1 MFSFARF
8 GNDLFTGKRSFNIV
22 GRRNLWYAIAAVL
35 LVLSLFGIFVKG
47 LNFGIEFR
55 GGTELRV
62 PGVTNMQD
70 YESRAEAAVRAEAPG
85 AAEVSVTQIG
95 SDTVRIQTG
104 ELTAQESNTSV
115 AALAEEFG
123 VDEANVTSSFV
134 GPSWGDTVTTKAI
147 QALVAFLALV
157 TVVLALYFRT
167 WKMAVAALVALL
179 HDVVFTVG
187 LYALL
192 GIEISPASM
201 IGFLTI
207 LGYSI
212 YDTIVVFDKVRENTE
227 YALESK
233 RTSYAHAANLAV
245 NQTLVRSINTSVVA
259 LLPVATILFF
269 GVALIGP
276 GTLLDL
282 SVALFIGMAVG
293 TYSSIFI
300 ATPLLVHLREG
311 EPEIKA
317 LDKKVTTRAGR
328 QASKLDYS
336 APPGMEAIDQHAPP
350 GMETGG
356 AEVQTGGVDVLTAEA
371 EEDVTP
377 QTAAAAEELH
387 RETPERASAVPGRAA
402 TTPRAREV
410 HPRARGPRNQ
420 PKRPP
425 KSKR

>member
-22 GRRNLWYAIAAVL
+22 GRRNVWYAVAGVL
-35 LVLSLFGIFVKG
+35 IVVSLLGIFVKG

-62 PGVTNMQD
+62 PGVSSMED
-70 YESRAEAAVRAEAPG
+70 YEQRADSTLREQAPD

-95 SDTVRIQTG
+95 DNTVRIQTG
-104 ELTAQESNTSV
+104 ELTADESNN
-115 AALAEEFG
+115 AINALAEEFA
-123 VDEANVTSSFV
+123 VDADNVTSSFV
-134 GPSWGDTVTTKAI
+134 GPSWGDTVTDKAI
-147 QALVAFLALV
+147 QALVAFLVLV
-157 TVVLALYFRT
+157 AVVLALYFRT
-167 WKMAVAALVALL
+167 WKMAAAALIALL
-179 HDVVFTVG
+179 HDVLFTVG
-187 LYALL
+187 IYALL

-227 YALESK
+227 YALDSK
-233 RTSYAHAANLAV
+233 RTTYSHAANLAV

-259 LLPVATILFF
+259 LLPVAAILVF
-269 GVALIGP
+269 GITLIGP

-282 SVALFIGMAVG
+282 SVALFVGMAVG

-300 ATPLLVHLREG
+300 ATPLLVHLRQG
-311 EPEIKA
+311 EPEVRA
-317 LDKKVTTRAGR
+317 LDKKVSKREDR
-328 QASKLDYS
+328 QAGKVDYS
-336 APPGMEAIDQHAPP
+336 APPGMESIDGNAPP
-350 GMETGG
+350 GMETIGTDGETSGVALLTEEATGSDPEAVPTADQELG
-356 AEVQTGGVDVLTAEA
+356 AEGSPTAPARGVH
-371 EEDVTP
+371 P
-377 QTAAAAEELH
+377 
-387 RETPERASAVPGRAA
+387 RA
-402 TTPRAREV
+402 AREV

-425 KSKR
+425 RSKR

>member
-1 MFSFARF
+1 MFSFAKF
-8 GNDLFTGKRSFNIV
+8 GNDLFSGRRSFNIV
-22 GRRNLWYAIAAVL
+22 GRRNLWYTIAAVL
-35 LVLSLFGIFVKG
+35 LLVSLFGILVKG

-62 PGVTNMQD
+62 PGVSNMQD
-70 YESRAEAAVRAEAPG
+70 YETRAETTLREQAPDLP
-85 AAEVSVTQIG
+85 EVSVTQIG
-95 SDTVRIQTG
+95 DSTVRLQTG
-104 ELTAQESNTSV
+104 ELTVDESNSAITS
-115 AALAEEFG
+115 LADEFG
-123 VDEANVTSSFV
+123 VNPDNVTSSFV

-167 WKMAVAALVALL
+167 WKMALAAMIALL
-179 HDVVFTVG
+179 HDVAFTVG
-187 LYALL
+187 IYALL

-233 RTSYAHAANLAV
+233 RTTYAHAANLAV

-259 LLPVATILFF
+259 LLPVAAILFF
-269 GVALIGP
+269 GVAFIGP

-282 SVALFIGMAVG
+282 SVALFVGMAVG

-300 ATPLLVHLREG
+300 ATPLLVHLRQG
-311 EPEIKA
+311 EAEVKA
-317 LDKKVTTRAGR
+317 LDAKIAKRADRVAGKV
-328 QASKLDYS
+328 DYS
-336 APPGMEAIDQHAPP
+336 APPGMEAIDNNAPP
-350 GMETGG
+350 GMEAIDATSRS
-356 AEVQTGGVDVLTAEA
+356 GGVDLLTEPDEDLPEA
-371 EEDVTP
+371 
-377 QTAAAAEELH
+377 
-387 RETPERASAVPGRAA
+387 PEASGAA
-402 TTPRAREV
+402 TKAPTGTTPAPDVHPRARTV

-425 KSKR
+425 RSKR

>member
-1 MFSFARF
+1 MASFAKF

-22 GRRNLWYAIAAVL
+22 GRRNLWYGIAGVL
-35 LVLSLFGIFVKG
+35 IVVSLLGIFVKG

-62 PGVTNMQD
+62 PGVSSMEG
-70 YESRAEAAVRAEAPG
+70 YERRAADTVRAEAPSVT
-85 AAEVSVTQIG
+85 EVSVTQIG
-95 SDTVRIQTG
+95 TNTIRIQTG
-104 ELTAQESNTSV
+104 ELTVDESNDV
-115 AALAEEFG
+115 VEALGTEFD
-123 VDEANVTSSFV
+123 VESTDITNSFV
-134 GPSWGDTVTTKAI
+134 GPSWGETVTNKAI

-157 TVVLALYFRT
+157 SVVLALYFRT
-167 WKMAVAALVALL
+167 WKMALAALIALL
-179 HDVVFTVG
+179 HDVLLTVG
-187 LYALL
+187 IYGLL

-233 RTSYAHAANLAV
+233 RTTYAFAANLAV

-259 LLPVATILFF
+259 LLPVAAILFF
-269 GVALIGP
+269 GIAFIGP

-300 ATPLLVHLREG
+300 ATPLLVQLRAN
-311 EPEIKA
+311 EPEVKA
-317 LDKKVTTRAGR
+317 LEARVAKRDGRASG
-328 QASKLDYS
+328 KIDHH
-336 APPGMEAIDQHAPP
+336 APPGMEAIDHQAPP
-350 GMETGG
+350 GMEDLG
-356 AEVQTGGVDVLTAEA
+356 AEGEGGVALLTEEATGSDPDQLPGSEGGSPDTVTRDV
-371 EEDVTP
+371 P
-377 QTAAAAEELH
+377 
-387 RETPERASAVPGRAA
+387 
-402 TTPRAREV
+402 PRAREV